1 MSEALLEV
9 ELRGPVSSLL
19 TAVWKGCG
27 IQLRP
32 VQRRVQQLPLPSP
45 LRKRPVQQAAPRG
58 RTEGTG
64 QGAGTERCGPPGAAA
79 DGSWAEQGSLA
90 ASSLCSTFSA

>member
-1 MSEALLEV
+1 MRLYLRWSGGGLCRPRSQRLEGLYPAEARTETC
-9 ELRGPVSSLL
+9 PAAAPSLP
-19 TAVWKGCG
+19 TKEKA
-27 IQLRP
+27 
-32 VQRRVQQLPLPSP
+32 
-45 LRKRPVQQAAPRG
+45 VQQAAPRG

-64 QGAGTERCGPPGAAA
+64 QRAGTGTERCGPPGAAA